1 MWSGLCREKEGWK
14 KWHVK
19 IEKGFLLVNFFSYD
33 SYVAFWKVTGKGTCA
48 NSHMATQKIQIYFV
62 LKQKMMFR
70 IKSQIFRS
78 KEIS

>member
-33 SYVAFWKVTGKGTCA
+33 SYVAF
-48 NSHMATQKIQIYFV
+48 
-62 LKQKMMFR
+62 
-70 IKSQIFRS
+70 
-78 KEIS
+78 